1 MLDSVVMR
9 SLVNMSMERWSR
21 NQRPLGCEIVE
32 REKSILLED

>member
-21 NQRPLGCEIVE
+21 NQRSLGCEIVE
-32 REKSILLED
+32 REKVILLED